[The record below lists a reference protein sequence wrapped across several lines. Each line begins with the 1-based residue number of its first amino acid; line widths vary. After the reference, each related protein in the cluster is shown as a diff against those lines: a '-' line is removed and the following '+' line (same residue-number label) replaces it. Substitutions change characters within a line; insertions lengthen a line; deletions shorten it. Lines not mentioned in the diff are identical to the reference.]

1 MRKSLGV
8 LFSIAFI
15 LSVLW
20 YYFSPGYEP
29 AITALATLSALISNV
44 FIRQKKT
51 RDEGQNQT
59 VGDKSAAIQ
68 AGGDVNISIRTDKDG
83 DGEC

>member
-29 AITALATLSALISNV
+29 AITALASLSALISNV

-51 RDEGQNQT
+51 RDDGQNQT
-59 VGDKSAAIQ
+59 VGDNSAAIQ
-68 AGGDVNISIRTDKDG
+68 AGRDVDISVRTNRDE